1 METQPADDTQI
12 PAGYRVVAVASDT
25 WVLIAPGGAR
35 VARYFGS
42 LERWRVARDAR
53 EYRPGRWRR
62 SPLLDMMHFGRIDR
76 GGSVRATTLFISSM
90 LALAL
95 LAVGCAGGQTGGA
108 GREGGGGEGC
118 GKTEVRPTLVLD
130 VGGLGDQSFNDSA
143 YAGLQRAKREFDVQ
157 TEYLESS
164 SPTDYVDN
172 LTQLADSGYNPV
184 FAVGFLM
191 TDAVN
196 EVAPQY
202 PETNFAIVDS
212 VAEADNAASL
222 VFREQEG
229 SYLAGVVAGLMT
241 QEDTEY
247 TNPDD
252 KVVGFLGGQESDL
265 IGKFQAG
272 YEAGVESVCSDC
284 EVLVQ
289 YAGSTP
295 EAFNDPARGKEIS
308 LQQINQG
315 ADIIYH
321 ASGATGAGLF
331 EAAGEKGIF
340 AIGVDADQAKLF
352 PNAPILTSV
361 VKRVDNSVFQTIEDA
376 RNDDFPGGEV
386 VEFGL
391 DDKGISLAPFGRFD
405 GDVPQNV
412 KDEVDE
418 ARQGI
423 IDGDIKV
430 PDKVQ

>member
-1 METQPADDTQI
+1 MMPRSDVIQGKLAARRGWARGTIRGE
-12 PAGYRVVAVASDT
+12 GGLVRVRT
-25 WVLIAPGGAR
+25 VLI
-35 VARYFGS
+35 S
-42 LERWRVARDAR
+42 
-53 EYRPGRWRR
+53 
-62 SPLLDMMHFGRIDR
+62 
-76 GGSVRATTLFISSM
+76 SV

-95 LAVGCAGGQTGGA
+95 LAVGCAGGQAGG
-108 GREGGGGEGC
+108 GGGGGGDEGGGGG
-118 GKTEVRPTLVLD
+118 GGGATEVRPALVLD

-143 YAGLQRAKREFDVQ
+143 YAGLQRAKQEFDVE
-157 TEYLESS
+157 TEHLESS

-202 PETNFAIVDS
+202 SDTNFAIVDS
-212 VAEADNAASL
+212 VVEPQNAASL

-241 QEDTEY
+241 QEKTDY

-272 YEAGVESVCSDC
+272 YEAGVESVCPDC

-331 EAAGEKGIF
+331 EAAREEGIF

-352 PNAPILTSV
+352 PDAPILTSV
-361 VKRVDNSVFQTIEDA
+361 VKRVDNAVFQTIQESSEGA
-376 RNDDFPGGEV
+376 FPSGEV
-386 VEFGL
+386 VELGL
-391 DDKGISLAPFGRFD
+391 KEKGMSLAPFGRYD
-405 GDVPQNV
+405 GDVPQEV
-412 KDEVDE
+412 KDEVDK
-418 ARQGI
+418 AQRGI
-423 IDGDIKV
+423 ISGDIKV
-430 PDKVQ
+430 PEKPQQ

>member
-1 METQPADDTQI
+1 
-12 PAGYRVVAVASDT
+12 
-25 WVLIAPGGAR
+25 
-35 VARYFGS
+35 
-42 LERWRVARDAR
+42 
-53 EYRPGRWRR
+53 
-62 SPLLDMMHFGRIDR
+62 
-76 GGSVRATTLFISSM
+76 VRATTLLISSM

-108 GREGGGGEGC
+108 GGGGGEGGGGEG
-118 GKTEVRPTLVLD
+118 GGGEGGGTTEVRPALVLD

-143 YAGLQRAKREFDVQ
+143 YAGLQRAKREFDAQ
-157 TEYLESS
+157 TEYLEST

-212 VAEADNAASL
+212 VVDPKNAASL
-222 VFREQEG
+222 VFREHEG
-229 SYLAGVVAGLMT
+229 SYLAGVVAGRMT
-241 QEDTEY
+241 QEKTEY

-252 KVVGFLGGQESDL
+252 KIVGFLGGQESDL

-272 YEAGVESVCSDC
+272 YEAGVESVCPDC

-352 PNAPILTSV
+352 PDAPILTSV
-361 VKRVDNSVFQTIEDA
+361 VKRVDNSVYQTIEA
-376 RNDDFPGGEV
+376 TRNDDFPGGEV

-405 GDVPQNV
+405 GDVPQKV
-412 KDEVDE
+412 KDEVQS

>member
-1 METQPADDTQI
+1 V
-12 PAGYRVVAVASDT
+12 R
-25 WVLIAPGGAR
+25 AR
-35 VARYFGS
+35 VGLIS
-42 LERWRVARDAR
+42 L
-53 EYRPGRWRR
+53 
-62 SPLLDMMHFGRIDR
+62 LLSLSLVI
-76 GGSVRATTLFISSM
+76 A
-90 LALAL
+90 A
-95 LAVGCAGGQTGGA
+95 C
-108 GREGGGGEGC
+108 GGGGG
-118 GKTEVRPTLVLD
+118 GGGQGGGGATDVRPALVLD

-143 YAGLQRAKREFDVQ
+143 YAGLQRANKEFDVE
-157 TEYLESS
+157 TEHLESS

-212 VAEADNAASL
+212 VVEPKNAASL

-241 QEDTEY
+241 QEKTEY
-247 TNPDD
+247 TNPDE
-252 KVVGFLGGQESDL
+252 KVVGFLGGQESEL
-265 IGKFQAG
+265 IGRFQAG
-272 YEAGVESVCSDC
+272 YEAGVESVCPDC

-331 EAAGEKGIF
+331 EAATEQKIF

-352 PNAPILTSV
+352 PEAPILTSV
-361 VKRVDNSVFQTIEDA
+361 VKRVDNAVFQTIQEA
-376 RNDDFPGGEV
+376 RDGSFPSGEV
-386 VEFGL
+386 LEFGL
-391 DDKGISLAPFGRFD
+391 DDKGISLAPFGKFED
-405 GDVPQNV
+405 MVPQKV
-412 KDEVDE
+412 KDEVDK
-418 ARQGI
+418 ANQGI

>member
-1 METQPADDTQI
+1 V
-12 PAGYRVVAVASDT
+12 RVRT
-25 WVLIAPGGAR
+25 VLI
-35 VARYFGS
+35 S
-42 LERWRVARDAR
+42 
-53 EYRPGRWRR
+53 
-62 SPLLDMMHFGRIDR
+62 
-76 GGSVRATTLFISSM
+76 SV

-95 LAVGCAGGQTGGA
+95 LAVGCAGGQTGGS
-108 GREGGGGEGC
+108 GGGGDEGGGGG
-118 GKTEVRPTLVLD
+118 GGAAEVRPALVLD

-143 YAGLQRAKREFDVQ
+143 YAGLQRAKREFNVE
-157 TEYLESS
+157 TETLESS

-191 TDAVN
+191 TDALN

-202 PETNFAIVDS
+202 PDTNFAIVDS
-212 VAEADNAASL
+212 AVEPQNAASL
-222 VFREQEG
+222 LFREQEG

-241 QEDTEY
+241 QESTEY

-295 EAFNDPARGKEIS
+295 DAFNDPARGKEIS

-331 EAAGEKGIF
+331 EAAGEKSIF

-352 PNAPILTSV
+352 PDAPILTSV
-361 VKRVDNSVFQTIEDA
+361 VKRVDNAVFQTIEQT
-376 RNDDFPGGEV
+376 RGGFPGGKV

-412 KDEVDE
+412 KDEVDS
-418 ARQGI
+418 AQQGI
-423 IDGDIKV
+423 MNGDIKV

>member
-1 METQPADDTQI
+1 VRTT
-12 PAGYRVVAVASDT
+12 T
-25 WVLIAPGGAR
+25 VLI
-35 VARYFGS
+35 S
-42 LERWRVARDAR
+42 LV
-53 EYRPGRWRR
+53 
-62 SPLLDMMHFGRIDR
+62 I
-76 GGSVRATTLFISSM
+76 
-90 LALAL
+90 ALAL
-95 LAVGCAGGQTGGA
+95 IAVGC
-108 GREGGGGEGC
+108 GGGGG
-118 GKTEVRPTLVLD
+118 GGQGGGGGGAAEVRPAMVLD

-143 YAGLQRAKREFDVQ
+143 YAGLQRAKKEFNAE

-172 LTQLADSGYNPV
+172 LTQLADSGYDPV

-202 PETNFAIVDS
+202 PDTNFAIVDS
-212 VAEADNAASL
+212 VVEPENAASL
-222 VFREQEG
+222 TFREQEG

-241 QEDTEY
+241 QESTEY

-265 IGKFQAG
+265 IEKFQAG
-272 YEAGVESVCSDC
+272 YEAGVESVCPDC

-308 LQQINQG
+308 LQQINEG

-352 PNAPILTSV
+352 PDAPILTSV
-361 VKRVDNSVFQTIEDA
+361 VKRVDNAVFQTIEQA
-376 RNDDFPGGEV
+376 RDDNFPGGEV

-405 GDVPQNV
+405 SQVPQNV
-412 KDEVDE
+412 KDEVDK
-418 ARQGI
+418 AREGI
-423 IDGDIKV
+423 INGDIKV
-430 PDKVQ
+430 PDKPQ